1 MVCMSGLALLPKLL
15 SKFVQGV
22 RVFSTVVYS
31 KPNIMSITSIRVGQ
45 CLLSSVQVD
54 SASYVDY
61 AEREPR
67 RGRVFV

>member
-1 MVCMSGLALLPKLL
+1 MPG
-15 SKFVQGV
+15 
-22 RVFSTVVYS
+22 
-31 KPNIMSITSIRVGQ
+31 IRVGQ
-45 CLLSSVQVD
+45 CLLSSVQAD